1 MAGCGRGTGL
11 VDGVRL
17 RSSLRDSAGVGRSR
31 FPGFHPGLRSW
42 RAYGTQSC
50 WRVAARCGTGRH
62 ARRVTSARGGR
73 RYGCGELV
81 ALACASG
88 SDWETKAGRT
98 TPQVGGSWHHSGAAR
113 PGSAWGARLPGTTS
127 LATLVRPPG
136 GNSSLSGGNVGRW
149 EGGKVA
155 VAGSGSEGRGSRCA
169 CERLLARS
177 GAARPGSA
185 RTRANCSG
193 LASVRGDTPRLGSD
207 KGELHYGR

>member
-73 RYGCGELV
+73 RYLFPRLRFGLGLGDKGGADDPAGGRFLV
-81 ALACASG
+81 
-88 SDWETKAGRT
+88 R
-98 TPQVGGSWHHSGAAR
+98 SGAAR

-136 GNSSLSGGNVGRW
+136 GRIMRSFTPMRSFTSAGAWPALPRRRLRLVPWPGRR
-149 EGGKVA
+149 
-155 VAGSGSEGRGSRCA
+155 GRSA
-169 CERLLARS
+169 
-177 GAARPGSA
+177 GAA
-185 RTRANCSG
+185 
-193 LASVRGDTPRLGSD
+193 
-207 KGELHYGR
+207 